1 MTSCDTVTSEYDY
14 LIEGNTSKKKRRIK
28 MKRNIII
35 AAALAAVLSC
45 TACGK
50 DIVGKSD
57 ESPLTPATTA
67 ASTESAETTTTAK
80 ATTAVTTT
88 ADGESEETTTTET
101 AANTDTPA
109 ASADQGS
116 AAGGSGQSNS
126 GSSGNTASS
135 GNAGGSGSSGSTAQ
149 EAAPANRDYAP
160 SPEDYNYGPAPAQ
173 YSNDGLTY
181 IQGVLIANKSYS
193 LPADF
198 NPGLDPTC
206 QSQFNKLQSDAAA
219 QGLNI
224 WLSSGFRSY
233 DYQNQIYNNYVARD
247 GQAAAD
253 TYSARPG
260 HSEHQSG
267 LAIDVN
273 QIDDSFIGTPEAI
286 WLENHCHEYG
296 FILRYPQGKQD
307 ITGYKYE
314 SWHIRYVGTDMSY
327 PIHDSGLTLEEYFG
341 IDSYYH

>member
-1 MTSCDTVTSEYDY
+1 MTSSSDY
-14 LIEGNTSKKKRRIK
+14 YIESSNPYIKRRRN
-28 MKRNIII
+28 MKRNISI
-35 AAALAAVLSC
+35 AAAALTAVLSF
-45 TACGK
+45 TACGR
-50 DIVGKSD
+50 VTGTNEELSALPVVTTNTA
-57 ESPLTPATTA
+57 SSVAASTTTA
-67 ASTESAETTTTAK
+67 APSAVT
-80 ATTAVTTT
+80 ATTSA
-88 ADGESEETTTTET
+88 AEGSSEETTAAAPD
-101 AANTDTPA
+101 AANTEATTA
-109 ASADQGS
+109 ESV
-116 AAGGSGQSNS
+116 AAGGGDQSSNSGSSNS
-126 GSSGNTASS
+126 GSSG
-135 GNAGGSGSSGSTAQ
+135 SGSTQ
-149 EAAPANRDYAP
+149 QSAPASRDNAP
-160 SPEDYNYGPAPAQ
+160 SPEDYNYGPAPTQ

-206 QSQFNKLQSDAAA
+206 QNQFYKLQSDAAA

>member
-1 MTSCDTVTSEYDY
+1 
-14 LIEGNTSKKKRRIK
+14 
-28 MKRNIII
+28 MKRNISI
-35 AAALAAVLSC
+35 AAAALTAVLSF
-45 TACGK
+45 TACGRVTGTNEELSALPVVTTNTVSTEAASTTTAAPSAVTATTSAAEGSSEETTAAAP
-50 DIVGKSD
+50 DAANT
-57 ESPLTPATTA
+57 ESTTA
-67 ASTESAETTTTAK
+67 AS
-80 ATTAVTTT
+80 V
-88 ADGESEETTTTET
+88 
-101 AANTDTPA
+101 
-109 ASADQGS
+109 
-116 AAGGSGQSNS
+116 AAGGGDQSSNS
-126 GSSGNTASS
+126 GSSNSGSS
-135 GNAGGSGSSGSTAQ
+135 SGSGSTQQS
-149 EAAPANRDYAP
+149 APASRDHAP
-160 SPEDYNYGPAPAQ
+160 SPEDYNYGPAPTQ

-206 QSQFNKLQSDAAA
+206 QNQFYKLQSDAAA

>member
-1 MTSCDTVTSEYDY
+1 
-14 LIEGNTSKKKRRIK
+14 
-28 MKRNIII
+28 MKRNISI
-35 AAALAAVLSC
+35 AAAALTAVLSF
-45 TACGK
+45 TACGRVTGTNEEVSALPVVTTNTASTEAASTTTAAPSAVTATTSAAEGSSEETTTAAAP
-50 DIVGKSD
+50 DAANT
-57 ESPLTPATTA
+57 EATTA
-67 ASTESAETTTTAK
+67 AS
-80 ATTAVTTT
+80 V
-88 ADGESEETTTTET
+88 
-101 AANTDTPA
+101 
-109 ASADQGS
+109 
-116 AAGGSGQSNS
+116 AAGGGDQSSSSGSSNS
-126 GSSGNTASS
+126 GSAGSS
-135 GNAGGSGSSGSTAQ
+135 NSVSGSGSTQQS
-149 EAAPANRDYAP
+149 APASRDHAP
-160 SPEDYNYGPAPAQ
+160 SPEDYNYGPAPTQ

>member
-1 MTSCDTVTSEYDY
+1 
-14 LIEGNTSKKKRRIK
+14 
-28 MKRNIII
+28 MKRNISI
-35 AAALAAVLSC
+35 AAAALTAVLSF
-45 TACGK
+45 TACGRVTGTNEELSALPVVTTNTASSVAASTTTAAPSAVTATTSAAEGRSEETTAAAP
-50 DIVGKSD
+50 DAANT
-57 ESPLTPATTA
+57 ESTTA
-67 ASTESAETTTTAK
+67 AS
-80 ATTAVTTT
+80 V
-88 ADGESEETTTTET
+88 
-101 AANTDTPA
+101 
-109 ASADQGS
+109 
-116 AAGGSGQSNS
+116 AAGGGDQSSNS
-126 GSSGNTASS
+126 GSSNSGSAGSS
-135 GNAGGSGSSGSTAQ
+135 NSGSSSGSGSTQQS
-149 EAAPANRDYAP
+149 APASRDHAP
-160 SPEDYNYGPAPAQ
+160 SPEDYNYGPAPTQ

-206 QSQFNKLQSDAAA
+206 QNQFYKLQNDAAA

-260 HSEHQSG
+260 YSEHQSG

>member
-1 MTSCDTVTSEYDY
+1 MKSSSDY
-14 LIEGNTSKKKRRIK
+14 YIESTNPYIKRRRN
-28 MKRNIII
+28 MKRNISI
-35 AAALAAVLSC
+35 AAAALTAVLSF
-45 TACGK
+45 TACGRVTGTNEEVSALPVVTTNTTSSVAASTTTAAPSAVTATTSAAEGSSEETTAAAP
-50 DIVGKSD
+50 DAANT
-57 ESPLTPATTA
+57 ESTTA
-67 ASTESAETTTTAK
+67 AS
-80 ATTAVTTT
+80 V
-88 ADGESEETTTTET
+88 
-101 AANTDTPA
+101 
-109 ASADQGS
+109 
-116 AAGGSGQSNS
+116 AAGGGDQSSNSGSSNSGSAGSSNS
-126 GSSGNTASS
+126 GSSG
-135 GNAGGSGSSGSTAQ
+135 SGSTQ
-149 EAAPANRDYAP
+149 QSAPASRDHAP
-160 SPEDYNYGPAPAQ
+160 SPEDYNYGPAPTQ

-206 QSQFNKLQSDAAA
+206 QNQFYKLQNDAAA

-260 HSEHQSG
+260 YSEHQSG

>member
-1 MTSCDTVTSEYDY
+1 MKSSSDY
-14 LIEGNTSKKKRRIK
+14 YIESTNPYIKRRRN
-28 MKRNIII
+28 MKRNISI
-35 AAALAAVLSC
+35 AAAALTAVLSF
-45 TACGK
+45 TACGRVTGTNEEVSALPVVTTNTASTEAASTTTAAPSAVTATTSAAEGSSEETTAAAP
-50 DIVGKSD
+50 DAANT
-57 ESPLTPATTA
+57 ESTTA
-67 ASTESAETTTTAK
+67 AS
-80 ATTAVTTT
+80 V
-88 ADGESEETTTTET
+88 
-101 AANTDTPA
+101 
-109 ASADQGS
+109 
-116 AAGGSGQSNS
+116 AAGGGDQSSNS
-126 GSSGNTASS
+126 GSSNSGSAGSS
-135 GNAGGSGSSGSTAQ
+135 NSGSGSGSTQ
-149 EAAPANRDYAP
+149 QSAPASRDHAP
-160 SPEDYNYGPAPAQ
+160 SPEDYNYGPAPTQ

-206 QSQFNKLQSDAAA
+206 QNQFYKLQNDAAA

>member
-1 MTSCDTVTSEYDY
+1 MKSSSDY
-14 LIEGNTSKKKRRIK
+14 YIESTNPYIKRRREK
-28 MKRNIII
+28 MKRNISI
-35 AAALAAVLSC
+35 AAAALTAVLSF
-45 TACGK
+45 TACGRVTGTNEELSALPVVTTNTASSVAASTTTAAPSAVTATTSAAEGSSEETTAAAP
-50 DIVGKSD
+50 DAANT
-57 ESPLTPATTA
+57 ESTTA
-67 ASTESAETTTTAK
+67 AS
-80 ATTAVTTT
+80 V
-88 ADGESEETTTTET
+88 
-101 AANTDTPA
+101 
-109 ASADQGS
+109 
-116 AAGGSGQSNS
+116 AAGGGDQSSNSGSAGSSNS
-126 GSSGNTASS
+126 GSSS
-135 GNAGGSGSSGSTAQ
+135 GSGSTQQS
-149 EAAPANRDYAP
+149 APASRDHAP
-160 SPEDYNYGPAPAQ
+160 SPEDYNYGPAPTQ

-206 QSQFNKLQSDAAA
+206 QNQFYKLQSDAAA

-260 HSEHQSG
+260 HSEHQTG

>member
-1 MTSCDTVTSEYDY
+1 MKSSSDY
-14 LIEGNTSKKKRRIK
+14 YIESTNPYIKRRRN
-28 MKRNIII
+28 MKRNISI
-35 AAALAAVLSC
+35 AAAALTAVLSF
-45 TACGK
+45 TACGRVTGTNEELSALPVVTTNTASTEAASTTTAAPSAVTATTSAAEGSSEETTTAAAP
-50 DIVGKSD
+50 DAANT
-57 ESPLTPATTA
+57 EATTA
-67 ASTESAETTTTAK
+67 AS
-80 ATTAVTTT
+80 V
-88 ADGESEETTTTET
+88 
-101 AANTDTPA
+101 
-109 ASADQGS
+109 
-116 AAGGSGQSNS
+116 AAGGGDQSSNSGNAGSSNS
-126 GSSGNTASS
+126 GS
-135 GNAGGSGSSGSTAQ
+135 GSGSTQQS
-149 EAAPANRDYAP
+149 APASRDHAP
-160 SPEDYNYGPAPAQ
+160 SPEDYNYGPAPTQ

>member
-1 MTSCDTVTSEYDY
+1 MTSSSDY
-14 LIEGNTSKKKRRIK
+14 YIESTNPYIKRRRN
-28 MKRNIII
+28 MKRNISI
-35 AAALAAVLSC
+35 AAAALTAVLSF
-45 TACGK
+45 TACGRVTGTNEEVSALPVVTTNTASSVAASTTTAAPSAVTATTSAAEGSSEETTAAAP
-50 DIVGKSD
+50 DAANT
-57 ESPLTPATTA
+57 ESTTA
-67 ASTESAETTTTAK
+67 AS
-80 ATTAVTTT
+80 V
-88 ADGESEETTTTET
+88 
-101 AANTDTPA
+101 
-109 ASADQGS
+109 
-116 AAGGSGQSNS
+116 AAGGGDQSSNS
-126 GSSGNTASS
+126 GSSNSGSAGSS
-135 GNAGGSGSSGSTAQ
+135 NSGSGSGSTQ
-149 EAAPANRDYAP
+149 QSAPASRDHAP
-160 SPEDYNYGPAPAQ
+160 SPEDYNYGPAPTQ

-206 QSQFNKLQSDAAA
+206 QNQFYKLQNDAAA

>member
-1 MTSCDTVTSEYDY
+1 
-14 LIEGNTSKKKRRIK
+14 
-28 MKRNIII
+28 MKRNISI
-35 AAALAAVLSC
+35 AAAALTAVLSF
-45 TACGK
+45 TACGRVTGTNEEVSALPVVTTNTASTEAASTTTAAPSAVTATTSAAEGSSEETTTAAAP
-50 DIVGKSD
+50 DAANT
-57 ESPLTPATTA
+57 EATTA
-67 ASTESAETTTTAK
+67 AS
-80 ATTAVTTT
+80 V
-88 ADGESEETTTTET
+88 
-101 AANTDTPA
+101 
-109 ASADQGS
+109 
-116 AAGGSGQSNS
+116 AAGGGDQSSNS
-126 GSSGNTASS
+126 GSAGSS
-135 GNAGGSGSSGSTAQ
+135 NSGSGSGSTQ
-149 EAAPANRDYAP
+149 QSAPASRDHAP
-160 SPEDYNYGPAPAQ
+160 SPEDYNYGPAPTQ

-206 QSQFNKLQSDAAA
+206 QNQFYKLQSDAAA

-247 GQAAAD
+247 GQTAAD

>member
-1 MTSCDTVTSEYDY
+1 
-14 LIEGNTSKKKRRIK
+14 
-28 MKRNIII
+28 MKRNISI
-35 AAALAAVLSC
+35 AAAALTAVLSF
-45 TACGK
+45 TACGR
-50 DIVGKSD
+50 VTGTNEEVSALPVVTTNTA
-57 ESPLTPATTA
+57 SSVAASTTTA
-67 ASTESAETTTTAK
+67 APSAVT
-80 ATTAVTTT
+80 ATTSA
-88 ADGESEETTTTET
+88 AEGSSEETTTAAPD
-101 AANTDTPA
+101 AANTESTTA
-109 ASADQGS
+109 ASV
-116 AAGGSGQSNS
+116 AAGGGDQSSNS
-126 GSSGNTASS
+126 GSSNSGSS
-135 GNAGGSGSSGSTAQ
+135 NSGSSSGSGSTQQS
-149 EAAPANRDYAP
+149 APASRDHAP
-160 SPEDYNYGPAPAQ
+160 SPEDYNYGPAPTQ

-206 QSQFNKLQSDAAA
+206 QNQFYKLQSDAAA

>member
-1 MTSCDTVTSEYDY
+1 
-14 LIEGNTSKKKRRIK
+14 
-28 MKRNIII
+28 MKRNISI
-35 AAALAAVLSC
+35 AAAALTAVLSF
-45 TACGK
+45 TACGRVTGTNEELSALPVVTTNTAFTEAASTTTAAPSAVTATTSAAEGSSEETTTAAAP
-50 DIVGKSD
+50 DAANT
-57 ESPLTPATTA
+57 EATTA
-67 ASTESAETTTTAK
+67 AS
-80 ATTAVTTT
+80 V
-88 ADGESEETTTTET
+88 
-101 AANTDTPA
+101 
-109 ASADQGS
+109 
-116 AAGGSGQSNS
+116 AAGGGDQSSNS
-126 GSSGNTASS
+126 GSAGSS
-135 GNAGGSGSSGSTAQ
+135 NSGSGSGSTQ
-149 EAAPANRDYAP
+149 QSAPASRDHAP
-160 SPEDYNYGPAPAQ
+160 SPEDYNYGPAPTQ

-260 HSEHQSG
+260 HSEHQTG

-296 FILRYPQGKQD
+296 FILRYPQGMQD

>member
-1 MTSCDTVTSEYDY
+1 MKSSSDY
-14 LIEGNTSKKKRRIK
+14 YIESTNPYIKRRRN
-28 MKRNIII
+28 MKRNISI
-35 AAALAAVLSC
+35 AAAALTAVLSF
-45 TACGK
+45 TACGRVTGTNEEVSALPVVTTNTASTEAASTTTAAPSAVTATTSAAEGSSEETTTAAAP
-50 DIVGKSD
+50 DAANT
-57 ESPLTPATTA
+57 EATTA
-67 ASTESAETTTTAK
+67 AS
-80 ATTAVTTT
+80 V
-88 ADGESEETTTTET
+88 
-101 AANTDTPA
+101 
-109 ASADQGS
+109 
-116 AAGGSGQSNS
+116 AAGGGDQSSNS
-126 GSSGNTASS
+126 GSAGSS
-135 GNAGGSGSSGSTAQ
+135 NSGSGSGSTQ
-149 EAAPANRDYAP
+149 QSAPASRDHAP
-160 SPEDYNYGPAPAQ
+160 SPEDYNYGPAPTQ

-206 QSQFNKLQSDAAA
+206 QNQFYKLQSDAAA